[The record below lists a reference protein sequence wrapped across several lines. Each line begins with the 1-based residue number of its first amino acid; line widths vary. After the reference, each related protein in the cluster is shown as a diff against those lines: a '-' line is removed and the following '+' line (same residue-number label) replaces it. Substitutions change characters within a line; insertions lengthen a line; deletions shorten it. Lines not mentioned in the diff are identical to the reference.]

1 MRAARGAGPLTAAD
15 VPVMHACG
23 HDMHVTC
30 LLGAARALAE
40 ERETWSGTVMVV
52 FQPAEEAGTGAEA
65 MIADG
70 LFERFGRPDVVLGQH
85 VAPLPAGV
93 IGLRTGPA
101 FAAADALR
109 VVLHG
114 AGAHG
119 SRPETSVDPVVM
131 AAAVV
136 LRLQTVV
143 SREIGGTD
151 VAVVTVGAL
160 HAGTASN
167 IIPDRA
173 ELAPQHPHLRPGGPR
188 ARPRGRRAHH
198 PGGGGGLRRA
208 AGAGD
213 RGDVVVPRRGER
225 PERGRAHPARP
236 GRPAGRRDRSRPGDR
251 QRGRRPARD
260 GRRGPLRATGS
271 SAGPTPRCS
280 RGSRGSR
287 PSRPGS
293 PSSPPTTRPS
303 MHP

>member
-1 MRAARGAGPLTAAD
+1 
-15 VPVMHACG
+15 
-23 HDMHVTC
+23 
-30 LLGAARALAE
+30 
-40 ERETWSGTVMVV
+40 MVV
-52 FQPAEEAGTGAEA
+52 FQPAEEAGAGAQA
-65 MIADG
+65 MIDDG
-70 LFERFGRPDVVLGQH
+70 IFERFGRPDVVLGQH
-85 VAPLPAGV
+85 VAPLPAGS

-114 AGAHG
+114 QGAHG

-173 ELAPQHPHLRPGGPR
+173 ELLLNIRTFDPAVRERVLV
-188 ARPRGRRAHH
+188 GRRAHH
-198 PGGGGGLRRA
+198 PGRGGGVRRT

-225 PERGRAHPARP
+225 PERG
-236 GRPAGRRDRSRPGDR
+236 
-251 QRGRRPARD
+251 
-260 GRRGPLRATGS
+260 
-271 SAGPTPRCS
+271 
-280 RGSRGSR
+280 
-287 PSRPGS
+287 
-293 PSSPPTTRPS
+293 
-303 MHP
+303 